1 MNQKRESEQVRGE
14 MEKFFTAFPSL
25 VTPSEFWRVCKACL
39 DFIKA
44 FCPSMGCSGLLF
56 AQRQVYSTANVQ
68 KFVNGHKFYQG
79 D

>member
-1 MNQKRESEQVRGE
+1 M
-14 MEKFFTAFPSL
+14 
-25 VTPSEFWRVCKACL
+25 RVCKACL